1 MRNTDDTSITT
12 LQSGFTPNPPS
23 HLASRPRVSDSN
35 NLIYKCDKGGNL
47 PVNVLPTFTFHT
59 MDQQVS
65 PDSLVRVGGYFT
77 KTKTKALV
85 SQSSIWNRVC
95 CEAAPG
101 VYYNMCIKI

>member
-12 LQSGFTPNPPS
+12 LQSGFTP
-23 HLASRPRVSDSN
+23 PRVSDSN
-35 NLIYKCDKGGNL
+35 DLIYKCDQGASL
-47 PVNVLPTFTFHT
+47 LVTALPTFTFHT

-85 SQSSIWNRVC
+85 SQASI
-95 CEAAPG
+95 
-101 VYYNMCIKI
+101 